1 MLNIALN
8 MNETKVNL
16 SITLRGN
23 VMMSEQECS
32 KNPRECYDYYKQS
45 FKDKKGKK
53 ETIVFTTRKNRLI
66 RQSIN
71 LTKEAYDYMSS
82 DEVPEWYSSE
92 SPKKWKSLSKKERLE
107 AHLKTMCESLGG
119 ESFTYQVFEE

>member
-1 MLNIALN
+1 
-8 MNETKVNL
+8 MNESKVNL

-23 VMMSEQECS
+23 VMLSEQECS
-32 KNPRECYDYYKQS
+32 KNPKECYNYHKQVVS
-45 FKDKKGKK
+45 DKKGKK

-71 LTKEAYDYMSS
+71 LTKEAYEYMIS
-82 DEVPEWYSSE
+82 DEVPEWYSTGV
-92 SPKKWKSLSKKERLE
+92 PKKWKSLSKKEKLE
-107 AHLKTMCESLGG
+107 LHLKTICDSLNG